1 MNKISDSELEVM
13 KVLWEIGT
21 CTSPQIIEI
30 LTQKTKWGKTTIKTL
45 ISRLVAK
52 EAIKQNKK
60 GGQLYSYEAL
70 ITEKEYKKGENEN
83 FIAKLYK
90 GSVNNMLLNFV
101 EQKQISK
108 GDLEKLLKIIEK
120 D

>member
-13 KVLWEIGT
+13 KVLWET
-21 CTSPQIIEI
+21 KAHTSPEIIEV

-52 EAIKQNKK
+52 KAIEQVKEE
-60 GGQLYSYEAL
+60 GQLYSYKAL
-70 ITEKEYKKGENEN
+70 ITEEEYKKAENEN
-83 FIAKLYK
+83 FVTKLYK
-90 GSVNNMLLNFV
+90 GSVNDMLLNFV

-108 GDLEKLLKIIEK
+108 EDLKRLLEMIEK